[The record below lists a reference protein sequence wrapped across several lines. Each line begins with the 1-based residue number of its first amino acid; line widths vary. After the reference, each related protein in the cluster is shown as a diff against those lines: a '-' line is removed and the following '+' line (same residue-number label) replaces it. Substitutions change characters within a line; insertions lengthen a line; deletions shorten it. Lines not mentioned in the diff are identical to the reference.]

1 MAKGSLREG
10 WDMHVERAS
19 TADIDELVGLR
30 VAYLTEDNGALDE
43 SDEQAIRSGL
53 PGYYGAHLGND
64 LHAYVIR
71 EERRIVSCAFLIV
84 VEKPMSPAFIS
95 GRTGIV
101 LNVYTRPDCRRRG
114 YAKQVM
120 EALLTGA
127 RELGLSVVELQAT
140 DDGYPLYLSVGFADD
155 ESKYHRM
162 KWFNR

>member
-1 MAKGSLREG
+1 M
-10 WDMHVERAS
+10 DVERANV
-19 TADIDELVGLR
+19 ADTDELVELR

-43 SDEQAIRSGL
+43 GDEAAIRDGL
-53 PGYYGAHLGND
+53 PGYYAAHLGRD

-71 EERRIVSCAFLIV
+71 KGGQIASCAFLIV
-84 VEKPMSPAFIS
+84 VEKPMSPAFMS

-101 LNVYTRPDCRRRG
+101 LNVYTRPDFRRKG

-120 EALLTGA
+120 EALLA
-127 RELGLSVVELQAT
+127 DASELGLSVVELQAT
-140 DDGYPLYLSVGFADD
+140 DDGYPLYLSVGFLDD

>member
-1 MAKGSLREG
+1 
-10 WDMHVERAS
+10 
-19 TADIDELVGLR
+19 VGRR

-43 SDEQAIRSGL
+43 GDEAAIRDGL
-53 PGYYGAHLGND
+53 PGYFGAHLGHD

-71 EERRIVSCAFLIV
+71 ESGRIASCAFLIV
-84 VEKPMSPAFIS
+84 VEKPMSPAFMS

-114 YAKQVM
+114 YARKVM
-120 EALLTGA
+120 EALLADA

-140 DDGYPLYLSVGFADD
+140 DDGYPLYLSVGFLDD

>member
-1 MAKGSLREG
+1 M
-10 WDMHVERAS
+10 DVERAS
-19 TADIDELVGLR
+19 VADTDELVELR

-43 SDEQAIRSGL
+43 GDEAAIRAGL
-53 PGYYGAHLGND
+53 PGYYEAHLSRD
-64 LHAYVIR
+64 LHAYVVR
-71 EERRIVSCAFLIV
+71 DGGRIVSCAFLIV
-84 VEKPMSPAFIS
+84 VEKPMSPAFMS

-114 YAKQVM
+114 YARRVM
-120 EALLTGA
+120 EALLTDA

-155 ESKYHRM
+155 TSKYHRM